1 LASPDHNGDEN
12 PSRLGYFAA
21 IFVSAIGHLAIFAFV
36 FFIAPRFL
44 HPAEAAPP
52 AYTVKIVD
60 SIPAGDLG
68 THRPL
73 PRINRHTANE
83 SKAEASKP
91 EESKI
96 KTEPAKPEKLALN
109 EDKNALKINAKA
121 TDAPTETPTPTPEAT
136 VAPTVEPT
144 PEPTVEPKPL
154 EPNLDATEAPTI
166 APTPEPTPQPTK
178 TKRAVPKAKPTP
190 EKARNRSKSGST
202 VARVASTPSVA
213 QRMAQLKRKLFE
225 EHVKQV
231 AKNPPPD
238 EEDDPDDM
246 DMPDTGESGPR
257 GGGPVVANI
266 PPSEGKG
273 YGIGT
278 GEGSAGILKDPEFL
292 LYYKAVQDQIKK
304 AWTFTGGSN
313 DLTATVSFAIGP
325 DGALLGSKIGTSS
338 NDGAFDD
345 SVIRAIRRAAPFPA
359 PPEKFR
365 DEFSSGIEARFK
377 LGELKS

>member
-1 LASPDHNGDEN
+1 MASPDHNGDEN

-21 IFVSAIGHLAIFAFV
+21 IFVSALGHVAIFAFV

-60 SIPAGDLG
+60 NIPAGDLG
-68 THRPL
+68 TRL
-73 PRINRHTANE
+73 PPINRHAANE
-83 SKAEASKP
+83 SKATPPKP
-91 EESKI
+91 QESKV
-96 KTEPAKPEKLALN
+96 KAEPPKPEKLALN
-109 EDKNALKINAKA
+109 EDKNALKINAKP
-121 TDAPTETPTPTPEAT
+121 TDAPTETPTPTPEPT

-144 PEPTVEPKPL
+144 PEATVEPKSL
-154 EPNLDATEAPTI
+154 EPNFDATEAPTI
-166 APTPEPTPQPTK
+166 APTPEPTPQPMK

-202 VARVASTPSVA
+202 VAKVASTPSVA
-213 QRMAQLKRKLFE
+213 ERMAKLKGQLLAW
-225 EHVKQV
+225 HVKEL

-238 EEDDPDDM
+238 EEDDPDDT
-246 DMPDTGESGPR
+246 DTTDTGETGPR

-273 YGIGT
+273 YGIGS

-325 DGALLGSKIGTSS
+325 DGALLGLKIGTSS
-338 NDGAFDD
+338 NDGG
-345 SVIRAIRRAAPFPA
+345 VR
-359 PPEKFR
+359 
-365 DEFSSGIEARFK
+365 
-377 LGELKS
+377 